1 MDLHSYIELKEAYSS
16 IKEPVSESLADAP
29 AANTPAAAAPDAKDA
44 FPKDRVERAKKQASP
59 KNSVKEEEEKE
70 VDTFDIILEYLMGRG
85 FPEEDAMKL
94 MATMEDAKR
103 EKITAEAVSWDK
115 YGRPKTKE
123 GKAKAARAQAE
134 IRAKDKAAGRDRY
147 GYKRGY
153 ARKTWDE

>member
-16 IKEPVSESLADAP
+16 LGETVSESLADAP
-29 AANTPAAAAPDAKDA
+29 AANTPAAAAPDAKDG
-44 FPKDRVERAKKQASP
+44 FPKPRVERANKQASP
-59 KNSVKEEEEKE
+59 KNAVKEEEEKE
-70 VDTFDIILEYLMGRG
+70 LDTFDIILEYLMGRG
-85 FPEEDAMKL
+85 FPEEDALQL
-94 MATMEDAKR
+94 MATMEDEKR

-147 GYKRGY
+147 GYKTGY
-153 ARKTWDE
+153 ARKKWDE